1 MFFVYCN
8 KSLIEELKLVYNNK
22 IVGDVGGGAKK

>member
-8 KSLIEELKLVYNNK
+8 KSLIEELKLCITTK
-22 IVGDVGGGAKK
+22 LFGDVGGGAKK